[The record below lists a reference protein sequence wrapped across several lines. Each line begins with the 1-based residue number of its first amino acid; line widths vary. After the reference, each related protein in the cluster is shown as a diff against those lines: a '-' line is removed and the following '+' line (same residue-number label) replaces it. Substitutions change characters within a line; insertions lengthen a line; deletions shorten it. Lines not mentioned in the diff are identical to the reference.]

1 MDWSIGP
8 RRCRGRLWFPLLAT
22 DTRSGAPP
30 VASGFGIKINIKINT
45 KVNGRDK
52 SVRSTRALEV
62 KVG

>member
-1 MDWSIGP
+1 
-8 RRCRGRLWFPLLAT
+8 
-22 DTRSGAPP
+22 